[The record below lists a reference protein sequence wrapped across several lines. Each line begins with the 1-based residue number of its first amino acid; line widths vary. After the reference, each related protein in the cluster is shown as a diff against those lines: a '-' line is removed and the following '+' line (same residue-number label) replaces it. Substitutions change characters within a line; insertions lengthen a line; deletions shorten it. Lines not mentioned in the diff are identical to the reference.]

1 MAVDAAIT
9 RIADNPLAYPERY
22 RGVRRALLR
31 RFAYVLWYRPSMG
44 HTRYT
49 LLTLVKG
56 LAALAALETVDE
68 GLTLT
73 GLARRLEESWT
84 VGA

>member
-1 MAVDAAIT
+1 
-9 RIADNPLAYPERY
+9 
-22 RGVRRALLR
+22 
-31 RFAYVLWYRPSMG
+31 MG

-56 LAALAALETVDE
+56 LAALEALEPADD

-73 GLARRLEESWT
+73 ELARRLKESQTVVFRVLKRSEERR
-84 VGA
+84 VGKECRL